1 MNGHFY
7 KRNNLGG
14 NVMSLVKKVI
24 LGCCA
29 IGAGCAGYLLNRYG
43 LNNTIHGQSTDATV
57 EVEAVDTK
65 PKTNTS
71 VASSESSTSKNNKAS
86 KMKPHI
92 SNFNK
97 AESNKSVPKKKS
109 EPESNKKSDNES
121 IVRKEQA
128 RAKRKAKRR
137 RLYLT
142 GRKTTKQYSASE
154 IKRAN
159 QIYKHRSN
167 LSFSECLR
175 LARKG

>member
-1 MNGHFY
+1 
-7 KRNNLGG
+7 
-14 NVMSLVKKVI
+14 MSLVKKVV

-57 EVEAVDTK
+57 EVEAIDTK
-65 PKTNTS
+65 PKANTS
-71 VASSESSTSKNNKAS
+71 AASGESSTSKNNTS

-109 EPESNKKSDNES
+109 ELESNKKSDNES

>member
-14 NVMSLVKKVI
+14 NVMSLVKNVV

-65 PKTNTS
+65 PKANTNA
-71 VASSESSTSKNNKAS
+71 ASGESSTSKNNTS

-109 EPESNKKSDNES
+109 DNES
-121 IVRKEQA
+121 IVHKEQA